1 MRYLAI
7 TPSPQDLL
15 ALAQALPR
23 DELVIASSLSE
34 GLSRLREAPWGLVLL
49 DQDVDPASLEVLQ
62 RIADGTRRVVFMTAS
77 LSVELVLD
85 ALDRGACDVIFFP
98 PSAAQLRE
106 ILDRCASPEP
116 AAADVQ
122 HEGADRGRSGK
133 SSGRRSAKHGE
144 RGLADL
150 VAASAGMLAAVK
162 TIVRVAPT
170 TATVLIHGESG
181 TGKELLARL
190 LHQRSRR
197 AAGPFVAV
205 NCAAIPENLLESEFF
220 GHELGAFT
228 GAVARRVGRF
238 ERATGGTLFLDEIGD
253 MSMSLQAK
261 ILRAVQER
269 EVERVGGAQPV
280 QVDVRVV
287 AATHR
292 DLEQDI
298 VTGRFREDLYYRLAV
313 VVVTLPPLRERGE
326 DIQLLAEHCVQ
337 RAAEDHLLPVPVI
350 APETLALL
358 RAHPWPG
365 NVRQLKNTLERAVLV
380 SDGAYLLP
388 AHLPPEFRR
397 HPALKYLSGMDRRMP
412 HDRRAKQERRSGP
425 TTIDVTP
432 IEALER
438 DHVRRAL
445 TATNGHLGRAAA
457 LLGIHRNTLRRR
469 IRMYGL
475 DAAIDPATDPALD
488 SAIPA
493 PSERRASEP
502 PLS

>member
-1 MRYLAI
+1 
-7 TPSPQDLL
+7 
-15 ALAQALPR
+15 
-23 DELVIASSLSE
+23 V
-34 GLSRLREAPWGLVLL
+34 
-49 DQDVDPASLEVLQ
+49 
-62 RIADGTRRVVFMTAS
+62 
-77 LSVELVLD
+77 
-85 ALDRGACDVIFFP
+85 
-98 PSAAQLRE
+98 QLGE
-106 ILDRCASPEP
+106 ILARCAAPEP
-116 AAADVQ
+116 AATDVQ
-122 HEGADRGRSGK
+122 QGGGAGNRGRSAK
-133 SSGRRSAKHGE
+133 TSGRRGAKGEE
-144 RGLADL
+144 RGVPDL
-150 VAASAGMLAAVK
+150 VAASEGMLAAVK

-197 AAGPFVAV
+197 ASAPFVAV
-205 NCAAIPENLLESEFF
+205 NCAAVPENLLESEFF
-220 GHELGAFT
+220 GHEQGAFT
-228 GAVARRVGRF
+228 GAVARRIGRF
-238 ERATGGTLFLDEIGD
+238 ERASGGTLFLDEIGD
-253 MSMSLQAK
+253 MSMSLQSK
-261 ILRAVQER
+261 LLRAIQER
-269 EVERVGGAQPV
+269 EVERVGGAQPIR
-280 QVDVRVV
+280 VDVRVV
-287 AATHR
+287 AATNR

-298 VTGRFREDLYYRLAV
+298 VAGRFREDLYYRLAV

-337 RAAEDHLLPVPVI
+337 RAAEDHHLLVPVI
-350 APETLALL
+350 APDTLALL

-380 SDGAYLLP
+380 SDGPYLLP

-412 HDRRAKQERRSGP
+412 HDRRAKQERRSGA

-445 TATNGHLGRAAA
+445 TATKGHLGRAAA

-475 DAAIDPATDPALD
+475 DAAIDPATDPA
-488 SAIPA
+488 IPV
-493 PSERRASEP
+493 PPEQRATEP
-502 PLS
+502 PLH

>member
-1 MRYLAI
+1 MKFLAI

-23 DELVIASSLSE
+23 DELVMASSLSE
-34 GLSRLREAPWGLVLL
+34 GLGRLREAPWGLVLL
-49 DQDVDPASLEVLQ
+49 DELADPASLEVLR

-77 LSVELVLD
+77 PSVDLVLE
-85 ALDRGACDVIFFP
+85 ALDHGACDVISFP
-98 PSAAQLRE
+98 PSAAQLGE
-106 ILDRCASPEP
+106 ILARCASPEP
-116 AAADVQ
+116 VTADVPL
-122 HEGADRGRSGK
+122 GVGDRGRAK
-133 SSGRRSAKHGE
+133 TSSGRGAKGEE
-144 RGLADL
+144 RGLPDL
-150 VAASAGMLAAVK
+150 VASSAGMLAAVK
-162 TIVRVAPT
+162 TVVRVAPT

-197 AAGPFVAV
+197 ASGPFVAV
-205 NCAAIPENLLESEFF
+205 NCAAVPENLLESEFF
-220 GHELGAFT
+220 GHEQGAFT
-228 GAVARRVGRF
+228 GAVARRIGRF
-238 ERATGGTLFLDEIGD
+238 ERASGGTLFLDEIGD
-253 MSMSLQAK
+253 MSMPLQAK
-261 ILRAVQER
+261 ILRAIQER

-280 QVDVRVV
+280 RVDARVV
-287 AATHR
+287 AATNR

-298 VTGRFREDLYYRLAV
+298 ASGRFREDLYYRLAV

-337 RAAEDHLLPVPVI
+337 RAAEDHHLPVPVI

-388 AHLPPEFRR
+388 AHLTPEFRR

-445 TATNGHLGRAAA
+445 TATNGHLGRASA

-475 DAAIDPATDPALD
+475 DAAIDPATDPA
-488 SAIPA
+488 IPV
-493 PSERRASEP
+493 PPPEQRATEP
-502 PLS
+502 PLH